1 MTRPWSSA
9 RFLVSM
15 TVGMALRLPEPGRDR
30 QEFPFIEVM
39 TIMTF
44 WDVSPVS
51 PAGHGARRGRPGT
64 VSHAG

>member
-15 TVGMALRLPEPGRDR
+15 TVGMAPRLPEPGRDR
-30 QEFPFIEVM
+30 QEFPFTEVM

-44 WDVSPVS
+44 WDVSLMC
-51 PAGHGARRGRPGT
+51 PAGRGARRGRPGA
-64 VSHAG
+64 VSRAG